1 MNAPRSI
8 SAEYLMGI
16 KEGREL
22 LKASNPDLDM
32 MRAYLAST
40 IATMREFSAGPVK
53 DMLKG
58 ERDFWQNQ
66 IKLEILKRAGR
77 R

>member
-1 MNAPRSI
+1 MTHRQTV

-16 KEGREL
+16 REGREL
-22 LKASNPDLDM
+22 FDREKPDLDRM
-32 MRAYLAST
+32 QEFLAST
-40 IATMREFSAGPVK
+40 IATAQEFSAGPVK

-58 ERDFWQNQ
+58 ERDFWRNR
-66 IKLEILKRAGR
+66 IKLEIEKNSR

>member
-1 MNAPRSI
+1 MNAPQSI

-16 KEGREL
+16 REGREL
-22 LKASNPDLDM
+22 LKLSNPDLDM

-53 DMLKG
+53 DTLKG

-66 IKLEILKRAGR
+66 IKLEIVRRAGR
-77 R
+77 G